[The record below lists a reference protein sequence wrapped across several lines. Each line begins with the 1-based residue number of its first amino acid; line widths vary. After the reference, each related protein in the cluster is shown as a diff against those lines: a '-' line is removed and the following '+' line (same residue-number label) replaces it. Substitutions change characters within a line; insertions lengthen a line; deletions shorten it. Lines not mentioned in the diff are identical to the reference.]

1 VGRKIIEKVL
11 EIRNFVVTLS
21 YNNSKTDYE
30 MKVRIYKEDELKA
43 KYGKEFKPMT
53 AKDIELC
60 TWLCAWNYVKH
71 SSGKIVKCEGT
82 PENKWRILGT
92 NGLFP
97 MQEGQMVLGIKK
109 PAKKKEW

>member
-1 VGRKIIEKVL
+1 
-11 EIRNFVVTLS
+11 
-21 YNNSKTDYE
+21 

-43 KYGKEFKPMT
+43 KYSKEFKPMT

-71 SSGKIVKCEGT
+71 SSGQIVKCEGT